1 MNLSK
6 DGENLIKTCEGLV
19 LSVYQDCGLKTIG
32 WGHTL
37 KRGEEK
43 ITKITLQDA
52 EDFFQKDVKEIEKN
66 LSLIIPKASIVLSH
80 QKKYDALIS
89 LIYNI
94 GIKSFSDSNIYK
106 FLKKEIY
113 KGSLY
118 WWSKWIRD
126 SKGEILPGL
135 VNRRKKEIY
144 MFDEEHLYLTHEE
157 KQQLFI

>member
-6 DGENLIKTCEGLV
+6 DGENLIKTCEGLS
-19 LSVYQDCGLKTIG
+19 LSVYPDHSFKTIG

-43 ITKITLQDA
+43 ITNITLQDA
-52 EDFFQKDVKEIEKN
+52 EDLFQRDVKEIEKN
-66 LSLIIPKASIVLSH
+66 LSLIIPKASIVLNH

-106 FLKKEIY
+106 YLKKDIFRE
-113 KGSLY
+113 SLY
-118 WWSKWIRD
+118 WWSKWVRD

-135 VNRRKKEIY
+135 VKRRKKEIY
-144 MFDEEHLYLTHEE
+144 MFDEEHLHLPHEE
-157 KQQLFI
+157 KEQLFI